1 MNLGERIKKIREE
14 NGISQEEFV
23 KKINQIDNKIKLSR
37 VTLSQI
43 ENNKRDIS
51 ANEIMAISKVLNI
64 PVEYIYNPQKE
75 PQIILREEN
84 EKYSLKEKNP
94 IRIDVPQK
102 NIEKFKEVLLY
113 ILNKIGAKPN
123 IGESVLYKLLYFI
136 DFDYYEK
143 YEEQLIGATYIKNH
157 YGPTPVEFKKIV
169 NDMISKKEIIKVE
182 SKYFD
187 YLQTKYLPL
196 KKPKLAILKANEI
209 ELIDDVLSRLS
220 NKSAKE
226 ISDYSHQDVPWLS
239 TRDGGDIIKYESVFY
254 RTAPYSVREYKDD
267 I

>member
-1 MNLGERIKKIREE
+1 MNLGERIKKMREE

-84 EKYSLKEKNP
+84 AKYAPKDS

-102 NIEKFKEVLLY
+102 NIEKFKEVFLY

-157 YGPTPVEFKKIV
+157 YGPTPVEFKKII

-187 YLQTKYLPL
+187 YPQRKYLPL
-196 KKPKLAILKANEI
+196 RSPELAILKANEI
-209 ELIDDVLSRLS
+209 ELIDDVLSKLS

-239 TRDGGDIIKYESVFY
+239 TKDGDIIKYESVFY
-254 RTAPYSVREYKDD
+254 RTSPYSVREYKDD